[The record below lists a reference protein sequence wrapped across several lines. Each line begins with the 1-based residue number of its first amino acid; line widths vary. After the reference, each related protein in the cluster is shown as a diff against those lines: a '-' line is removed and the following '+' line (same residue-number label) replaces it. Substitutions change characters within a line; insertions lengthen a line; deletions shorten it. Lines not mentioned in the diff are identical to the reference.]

1 MLWAADAVSQVLC
14 IFRLSRVSNAP
25 ENRTNVTKTAN
36 GYEMME
42 EEAVSLD
49 KFDDLGA
56 IVYTKG
62 SW

>member
-1 MLWAADAVSQVLC
+1 MLWAADAVRGKLC
-14 IFRLSRVSNAP
+14 NFCLLHVSDFP
-25 ENRTNVTKTAN
+25 VNRTNVTKTAN